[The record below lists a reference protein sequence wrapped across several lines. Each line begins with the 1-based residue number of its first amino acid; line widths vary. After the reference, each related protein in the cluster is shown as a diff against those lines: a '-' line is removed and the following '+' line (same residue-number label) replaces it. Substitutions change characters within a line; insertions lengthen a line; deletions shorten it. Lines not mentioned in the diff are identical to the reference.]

1 MSSRAICQNLR
12 WSQLWLAHVPQH
24 IMLISLATSLYLP
37 QSTCYNSPHWYTTN
51 YVWDNADGL
60 LERELAHISLL
71 PRRRFSKM
79 SLGEERHCMLRPLD
93 TLLVMA
99 RLSRRKGGVSSS
111 TCGCCWHLSAG
122 WRHDPGAW
130 GGGCPPGPHGS
141 GARAENVAGGAARAA
156 LGHAG
161 RDAGLAAAPASLL
174 NSTRRSI

>member
-1 MSSRAICQNLR
+1 
-12 WSQLWLAHVPQH
+12 
-24 IMLISLATSLYLP
+24 
-37 QSTCYNSPHWYTTN
+37 
-51 YVWDNADGL
+51 
-60 LERELAHISLL
+60 
-71 PRRRFSKM
+71 M

-161 RDAGLAAAPASLL
+161 RDAGLAAAPASQPWQQWP
-174 NSTRRSI
+174 TAWGPERSDPWWSALRQHVHPGTPGQGVVTGVGSADPPHLGLPPWSCFETCGKP